1 MKPTTKI
8 TVTALLCVAALYFLI
23 PVYWLVIAST
33 KSTGDLYGSSG
44 WWLFNPQLIDNLTK
58 VFTHNDGIFLRW
70 VGNTLLYAGV
80 GAAVSTWVAAACG
93 YALAKFR
100 FRGRETVFNLVL
112 GGVLVPFTALA
123 LPLYLL
129 FSQLGLADTVFAVL
143 LPCLVSPFGVYLCR
157 IYADAAVPEELLEA
171 GRLDG
176 AGEARIFHTVVL
188 RMMAPALVTTFLF
201 EFVGIWNNYFLP
213 LVMLSDTELYPI
225 TLGLALWQST
235 SDREPVLTQ
244 LTIGGALV
252 SVLPLMIAM
261 VFLQRFW
268 RGGLTQGSVKG

>member
-1 MKPTTKI
+1 MKATTKI

-23 PVYWLVIAST
+23 PVYWLVIAAT

-44 WWLFNPQLIDNLTK
+44 WWLFNPQLFENLK
-58 VFTHNDGIFLRW
+58 QVFTYNDGIFLRW
-70 VGNTLLYAGV
+70 VGNTLLYAGI
-80 GAAVSTWVAAACG
+80 GATLSTWVAAACG

-129 FSQLGLADTVFAVL
+129 FSQLGLSNTVFAVL

-157 IYADAAVPEELLEA
+157 IYADAAVPDELLEA

-213 LVMLSDTELYPI
+213 LVMLSDTKLYPL
-225 TLGLALWQST
+225 TLGLSLWQST
-235 SDREPVLTQ
+235 ADREPVLTQ

-252 SVLPLMIAM
+252 SVVPLMIAM

>member
-1 MKPTTKI
+1 MKTTTKI

-23 PVYWLVIAST
+23 PVYWLVIAAT

-44 WWLFNPQLIDNLTK
+44 WWLFNPQLFENLK
-58 VFTHNDGIFLRW
+58 QVFTYNDGIFLRW
-70 VGNTLLYAGV
+70 IGNTLLYAGV
-80 GAAVSTWVAAACG
+80 GATLSTWVAAACG

-129 FSQLGLADTVFAVL
+129 FSQLGLSNTVFAVL

-157 IYADAAVPEELLEA
+157 IYADAAVPDELLEA

-213 LVMLSDTELYPI
+213 LVMLSDTKLYPL
-225 TLGLALWQST
+225 TLGLSLWQST
-235 SDREPVLTQ
+235 ADREPVLTQ

-252 SVLPLMIAM
+252 SVVPLMIAM

-268 RGGLTQGSVKG
+268 RGGLTEGSVKG

>member
-1 MKPTTKI
+1 MKTTTKI
-8 TVTALLCVAALYFLI
+8 TVTAVLCVAALYFLI

-33 KSTGDLYGSSG
+33 KDTGGLYSSSG
-44 WWLFNPQLIDNLTK
+44 WWLFNPQLIDNLAR
-58 VFTHNDGIFLRW
+58 VFTYNDGIFLRW

-80 GAAVSTWVAAACG
+80 GATLSTWVAAACG

-129 FSQLGLADTVFAVL
+129 FSQLGLANTVFAVL

-157 IYADAAVPEELLEA
+157 IYADAAVPDELLEA

-176 AGEARIFHTVVL
+176 ASEARIFHTVVL

-213 LVMLSDTELYPI
+213 LVMLSDTSLYPL
-225 TLGLALWQST
+225 TLGLSLWQST

-252 SVLPLMIAM
+252 SVVPLMIAM

-268 RGGLTQGSVKG
+268 RGGLTEGSVKG